1 MSRLGK
7 IPVVI
12 PAGVQVKVDGQ
23 TIEVK
28 GSKGT
33 MTRRLHLEI
42 KAEVKDGKVHF
53 TPTVDKESVKALWG
67 LNRMLVANM
76 ITGVSQGY
84 RRELEIVGVGY
95 KAELKGKDLQIS
107 AGFSKP
113 VAVKVPKGIT
123 FSVDSQTK
131 IAVDGCD
138 KELVGRVASELRKIR
153 PPEPYKGK
161 GIKYAGEHIR
171 RKAGKIAG
179 K

>member
-1 MSRLGK
+1 VSRLGK

-53 TPTVDKESVKALWG
+53 TPTVDKENVKALWG

>member
-1 MSRLGK
+1 VSRLGK

-23 TIEVK
+23 TVEVK

-33 MTRRLHLEI
+33 LTRTIHPEI
-42 KAEVKDGKVHF
+42 KAEVKEGMVHF
-53 TPTVDKESVKALWG
+53 TPVVDRENTKALWG
-67 LNRMLVANM
+67 LNRVLVANM
-76 ITGVSQGY
+76 IHGVSQGY

-95 KAELKGKDLQIS
+95 KAELKGKDLQIA

-113 VAVKVPKGIT
+113 VLVKPEKGIT
-123 FSVDSQTK
+123 FIVAEPTK
-131 IAVDGCD
+131 IAIDGCD
-138 KELVGRVASELRKIR
+138 KELVGRVVSELRKIR

-161 GIKYAGEHIR
+161 GLKYAGEHIR

>member
-1 MSRLGK
+1 VSRLGK

-12 PAGVQVKVDGQ
+12 PAGVQVKIDGQ

-33 MTRRLHLEI
+33 LTRRIHPEI
-42 KAEVKDGKVHF
+42 KVEVKDGKVHF
-53 TPTVDKESVKALWG
+53 TPVVERENVSSLWG
-67 LNRMLVANM
+67 LNRVLVDNM

-95 KAELKGKDLQIS
+95 KAELKGKDLQIA

-113 VAVKVPKGIT
+113 RAVKVPKGIT
-123 FSVDSQTK
+123 FSVEGQTK

-161 GIKYAGEHIR
+161 GLKYAGEHIR

>member
-42 KAEVKDGKVHF
+42 KAEVKDGTVHF
-53 TPTVDKESVKALWG
+53 TPTVDKENVKALWG

>member
-53 TPTVDKESVKALWG
+53 TPTVDKENVKALWG